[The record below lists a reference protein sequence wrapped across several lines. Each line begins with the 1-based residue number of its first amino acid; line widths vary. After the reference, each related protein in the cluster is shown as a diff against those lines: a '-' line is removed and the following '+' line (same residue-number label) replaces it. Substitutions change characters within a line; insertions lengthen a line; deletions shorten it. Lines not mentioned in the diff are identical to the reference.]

1 MLREVVDQNCVGSA
15 AECRQVRDLRIGCRS
30 ANCDQ
35 YEQGLARGSTMDY
48 YVVLGIAEDADDE
61 TIRSAFRALARRY
74 HPDVGA
80 GSSPVE
86 FQRAREAY
94 ETLADPERRCRYD
107 RQLRS
112 ARARPVVVQEIVI
125 SRPFAEPL
133 LSWHRSSFDAPRTW
147 MTGTRPSRFDE
158 LIEELFVSLDYDWFN
173 PPRRW

>member
-1 MLREVVDQNCVGSA
+1 
-15 AECRQVRDLRIGCRS
+15 
-30 ANCDQ
+30 
-35 YEQGLARGSTMDY
+35 MDY

-94 ETLADPERRCRYD
+94 ETLADPERRRWYD

-112 ARARPVVVQEIVI
+112 ARTRPVVVRKVAV
-125 SRPFAEPL
+125 SRPSAEPL
-133 LSWHRSSFDAPRTW
+133 LSRHLSSFDGPRTR
-147 MTGTRPSRFDE
+147 MTGTRPSPFDE
-158 LIEELFVSLDYDWFN
+158 FIEELFASFDYDWFDSR
-173 PPRRW
+173 RRW